1 MNKYVRPI
9 RTPALRTPALRT
21 PALNPIFR
29 RFPARRLSRPVY
41 R

>member
-1 MNKYVRPI
+1 MNKHVRPI
-9 RTPALRTPALRT
+9 RNPALRT

-29 RFPARRLSRPVY
+29 RFLARRLSGLVY